1 LHRKFLKNILNKME
15 KNELIAK
22 MNSVL
27 AKEFEVEETSIAP
40 DANIKETLQLDS
52 LSLVDMIALVEE
64 EFGVA
69 IKGQSVAQVKT
80 FQNLYDFV
88 YDKLNA

>member
-1 LHRKFLKNILNKME
+1 ME

-22 MNSVL
+22 INSVL
-27 AKEFEVEETSIAP
+27 ANEFEVEESEIAP
-40 DANIKETLQLDS
+40 EKEIKATLQLDS
-52 LSLVDMIALVEE
+52 LSLVDMIAVIEE
-64 EFGVA
+64 EFGVE

-88 YDKLNA
+88 YGKTNA

>member
-1 LHRKFLKNILNKME
+1 ME

-27 AKEFEVEETSIAP
+27 ANEFEVEESALTP
-40 DANIKETLQLDS
+40 DANIKEALQLDS

-64 EFGVA
+64 EFGVE
-69 IKGQSVAQVKT
+69 IKGQNLGQVKT
-80 FQNLYDFV
+80 FENLYDFV

>member
-1 LHRKFLKNILNKME
+1 ME

-22 MNSVL
+22 INSVL
-27 AKEFEVEETSIAP
+27 ANEFEVEETEIAP
-40 DANIKETLQLDS
+40 EKEIKATLQLDS
-52 LSLVDMIALVEE
+52 LSLVDMIAVIEE
-64 EFGVA
+64 EFGVE

-88 YDKLNA
+88 YEKTNA

>member
-1 LHRKFLKNILNKME
+1 ME

-22 MNSVL
+22 INSVL
-27 AKEFEVEETSIAP
+27 ANEFEVEESEIAP
-40 DANIKETLQLDS
+40 EKEIKATLQLDS
-52 LSLVDMIALVEE
+52 LSLVDMIAVIEE
-64 EFGVA
+64 EFGVE

-88 YDKLNA
+88 FEKTNA

>member
-1 LHRKFLKNILNKME
+1 ME

-27 AKEFEVEETSIAP
+27 ANEFEVEESAITP

-52 LSLVDMIALVEE
+52 LSLVDMIALVE
-64 EFGVA
+64 
-69 IKGQSVAQVKT
+69 
-80 FQNLYDFV
+80 
-88 YDKLNA
+88 

>member
-1 LHRKFLKNILNKME
+1 ME
-15 KNELIAK
+15 KNELRAK

-27 AKEFEVEETSIAP
+27 ANEFEVEESAITP

-64 EFGVA
+64 EFGVE
-69 IKGQSVAQVKT
+69 IKGQSVGQVKT
-80 FQNLYDFV
+80 FANLYDFV

>member
-1 LHRKFLKNILNKME
+1 ME

-22 MNSVL
+22 INSVL
-27 AKEFEVEETSIAP
+27 ANEFEVEESEIAP
-40 DANIKETLQLDS
+40 EKEIKATLQLDS
-52 LSLVDMIALVEE
+52 LSLVDMIAVIEE
-64 EFGVA
+64 EFCVE

-88 YDKLNA
+88 YEKTNA